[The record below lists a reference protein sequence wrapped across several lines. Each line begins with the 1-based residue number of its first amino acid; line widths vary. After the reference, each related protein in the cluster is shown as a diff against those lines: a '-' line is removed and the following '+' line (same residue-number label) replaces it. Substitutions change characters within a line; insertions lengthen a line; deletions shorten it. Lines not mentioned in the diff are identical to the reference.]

1 MAASSWRWLAAALAM
16 TCGAGAFGCG
26 YSEDEYQAKVRRIR
40 ELESSLG
47 DAERERDR
55 LRQRVTELTSENEAM
70 TAQLAQLGVEG
81 RTLRTSLADTQRAL
95 EEFRRR
101 EQQAQ
106 ARLAQF
112 RGMLER
118 FRAMVA
124 SGRLRVRIV
133 RGRMVV
139 ELPAGILFPSG
150 EYTLSPEGQQ
160 TLSEVAQ
167 VLRTIEARDF
177 QIAGHTDNQ
186 PLTSRRI
193 PRDNWDLATLRAVE
207 VTRYL
212 QSQGL
217 PATRLS
223 AAGYG
228 EHQPSQPNDSP
239 EGQAQN
245 RRIEIV
251 LQPNLDELPDL
262 SALESPAQ

>member
-1 MAASSWRWLAAALAM
+1 MAATTWRGLSAVLLVAFAAGSVA
-16 TCGAGAFGCG
+16 CG
-26 YSEDEYQAKVRRIR
+26 YSEAEYQAKVRRIR
-40 ELESSLG
+40 ELEGQLG
-47 DAERERDR
+47 EAERERDR

-95 EEFRRR
+95 DEFRRR
-101 EQQAQ
+101 EAQAQ

-112 RGMLER
+112 RGMLDR
-118 FRAMVA
+118 FRAMMA

-160 TLSEVAQ
+160 TLTEVAQ
-167 VLRTIEARDF
+167 VLRTIEGRDF
-177 QIAGHTDNQ
+177 QIAGHTDPQ
-186 PLTSRRI
+186 PLSSRRI
-193 PRDNWDLATLRAVE
+193 PRDNWDLSTMRAVE
-207 VTRYL
+207 VTRFL

-217 PATRLS
+217 SPTRLS
-223 AAGYG
+223 AAGYS
-228 EHQPSQPNDSP
+228 EYQPSQPNDTP
-239 EGQAQN
+239 EGMAQN

-262 SALESPAQ
+262 SSLESQ